1 MCYIRCLCCV
11 PHHPAALIGS
21 SVPFCLTP
29 CLFSHPEKT
38 FPRKDLINSFSLRH
52 KWLVMLMGLFPWAL
66 LSWSPLWEL
75 RDHRLALLE
84 EETHPSLPSPPILR
98 S

>member
-11 PHHPAALIGS
+11 PHHPAALIGRGAQC
-21 SVPFCLTP
+21 PFVLP
-29 CLFSHPEKT
+29 HALFSHPEKP

-66 LSWSPLWEL
+66 LSWSPLREL
-75 RDHRLALLE
+75 RDH
-84 EETHPSLPSPPILR
+84 
-98 S
+98 